1 MKKLIFI
8 FILLLTIGCIETLN
22 HSCPPT
28 RTNTVLLTNNDSV
41 VKIILSNNYPIQVEL
56 LTPLSVTNIL
66 PVKSH
71 SLLDDQ
77 TRQQINDITT
87 KPSFLAVKSLIYYLA
102 LFSACFALWWF
113 ILRKKLFSTNKP
125 RNGGSK

>member
-1 MKKLIFI
+1 MKKLT
-8 FILLLTIGCIETLN
+8 FILILVLMIGCMETL
-22 HSCPPT
+22 HHPIISPVK
-28 RTNTVLLTNNDSV
+28 TNAAPLTNL
-41 VKIILSNNYPIQVEL
+41 LSITQAPPI
-56 LTPLSVTNIL
+56 T
-66 PVKSH
+66 KRY
-71 SLLDDQ
+71 SLLS
-77 TRQQINDITT
+77 TGAREQIKNITT